1 MTDPS
6 SPHMLR
12 SGNAPWRGVLG
23 HGERVE
29 THLHRFGQLVYPASG
44 LLVTTTERGTWATP
58 ADQVAWTPPGFAHEH
73 RTYGAT
79 DIRLLEVPASRCAE
93 LPRQPAIFQVSALLR
108 EALLSLTSGRDVS
121 GPAGDRLRE
130 VVVDELVLA
139 PEQHLHLPEPLDDRL
154 RAVTDLLHQ
163 RPDTTST
170 LAQLGR
176 EVGASER
183 TLSRLFQ
190 SELGMTFHQWRT
202 LLRVQRALVHL
213 ARGLSV
219 TETAAELGW
228 ANPTSFIDAFR
239 AVVGHT
245 PGEYMGRR
253 RTER

>member
-1 MTDPS
+1 MTDSS
-6 SPHMLR
+6 SPHALR
-12 SGNAPWRGVLG
+12 TGNAAWRGVLG

-44 LLVTTTERGTWATP
+44 LLVTTTDRGTWATP

-79 DIRLLEVPASRCAE
+79 DIRLVEVPASRCAE
-93 LPRQPAIFQVSALLR
+93 LPGQPAIFQVSPLLR

-121 GPAGDRLRE
+121 VAAGDRLRG
-130 VVVDELVLA
+130 VVVDELVLV
-139 PEQHLHLPEPLDDRL
+139 PEQRLHLPEPVDDRL
-154 RAVTDLLHQ
+154 RAVTDLLHE

-170 LAQLGR
+170 LAQLGQKA
-176 EVGASER
+176 GASER
-183 TLSRLFQ
+183 TLSRLFR

-202 LLRVQRALVHL
+202 RPRVQRALVHL

-219 TETAAELGW
+219 TETAAQLGS

-239 AVVGHT
+239 AVVGYT
-245 PGEYMGRR
+245 PGKYTSRG